1 MMKLLVQY
9 LAVGSAGFLGAIT
22 RLFVGSVF
30 GRWLET
36 SFPVGTLVI
45 NVTGSFILGWFIT
58 FVTEKYPVS
67 DTLRLAIAVG
77 FVGAYTTFSTFTYE
91 STKLMNDRA
100 WAMAIANIVVSLVL
114 GLLAVRLGIMTAR
127 RV

>member
-77 FVGAYTTFSTFTYE
+77 FVGAYTTFSTFTWE